1 MMAGSGERLF
11 SSKGAGRPLALL
23 VVGVATLVLGVLQWM
38 ELLLAQVSGETF
50 CSLNETFDCASVW
63 AHPMAKAIQRL
74 THVPVA
80 GWGIV
85 WALGAS
91 VAAIWILRCRLENR
105 ESDLPAMVARVFG
118 AAGIGT
124 ALALFTMSVS
134 MGTYCLT
141 CLATY
146 ALALAYGG
154 LAFNQPTARAMGSQK
169 GAAPVLWSGA
179 LVLAGYLLVLYP
191 GTRTPVDPD
200 KEALAQAAQAAK
212 LTKAPATKV
221 ANPETAPVGKT
232 SPKTP
237 STDLG
242 RFLAELNPGAKQAVA
257 KALDEMKASPTPTT
271 SQFTIRQ
278 LHHGPTDAKVKMVD
292 FSDVLCGHCAQLA
305 AATDELRRM
314 SSEDAFSQES
324 RWFPLDAEC
333 NNKLDPKMTDGSGVR
348 CAGAR
353 AMICLEGTPSY
364 DKARQ
369 ALFAAQRDLKS
380 AEQVL
385 KIVGDSAAMSQAD
398 LQACMTSDKTDAQL
412 HQDIEYAW
420 SYRLE
425 GTPLVL
431 INGRKSAPIGPFLY
445 AIILAEGDLGHS
457 GWSWL
462 SLGH

>member
-11 SSKGAGRPLALL
+11 SAKGAGWPLSLL
-23 VVGVATLVLGVLQWM
+23 VVGVLTLLLGVVQWM

-63 AHPMAKAIQRL
+63 AHPMAKAIQRV
-74 THVPVA
+74 TYVPVA

-91 VAAIWILRCRLENR
+91 VTAVWILRCRLEGR
-105 ESDLPAMVARVFG
+105 TSDLPSMVARVFG

-124 ALALFTMSVS
+124 ALALFALSVS

-146 ALALAYGG
+146 ALALVYGG
-154 LAFNQPTARAMGSQK
+154 LAFNQPTERPLGAQK
-169 GAAPVLWSGA
+169 GTAPVLWSGA
-179 LVLAGYLLVLYP
+179 LVVIGYLLVLYP
-191 GTRTPVDPD
+191 GTRTPVDPA
-200 KEALAQAAQAAK
+200 KEALAQAAAAAK
-212 LTKAPATKV
+212 KAGAATNVAKTRTDPVAKTDPKAPS
-221 ANPETAPVGKT
+221 TA
-232 SPKTP
+232 
-237 STDLG
+237 LG
-242 RFLAELNPGAKQAVA
+242 RFLAELNPAAKQAVS
-257 KALDEMKASPTPTT
+257 KAFDEMKASPTPST
-271 SQFTIRQ
+271 SQFTIRK
-278 LHHGPTDAKVKMVD
+278 LHHGPADAKVKMID
-292 FSDVLCGHCAQLA
+292 FSDILCGHCAQLA

-314 SSEDAFSQES
+314 STEEAFSQES

-353 AMICLEGTPSY
+353 AMICLEDNPAY
-364 DKARQ
+364 DKARR
-369 ALFAAQRDLKS
+369 ALFEAQEGLKT
-380 AEQVL
+380 AEQVI
-385 KIVGDSAAMSQAD
+385 KIAGDSAAISQAD
-398 LQACMTSDKTDAQL
+398 LQACMTSPKTDAEL
-412 HQDIEYAW
+412 RQDIEYAW

-445 AIILAEGDLGHS
+445 AIILAQGDLSHS
-457 GWSWL
+457 GWTWL
-462 SLGH
+462 SPGH